1 VEDRAVPNNETIQ
14 ETQMEPRNL
23 AEKAKTIAVVGASE
37 DPRRASHQVMHYLIQ
52 CGYDVIPVNP
62 SAETVLGK
70 ACVASLAEIDRPVDI
85 VDVFRRSSAAADVAQ
100 EAAAAGATCLW
111 LQEGVR
117 SEEARRIAE
126 EAGMAFVQDRCIKK
140 VLLGW

>member
-1 VEDRAVPNNETIQ
+1 
-14 ETQMEPRNL
+14 MEPRHL
-23 AEKAKTIAVVGASE
+23 AEKAKTIAVVGASD
-37 DPRRASHQVMHYLIQ
+37 DPRRASNQVMHYLIQ

-62 SAETVLGK
+62 NAKTVLGRS
-70 ACVASLAEIDRPVDI
+70 CVASLGEIDRPIDI
-85 VDVFRRSSAAADVAQ
+85 VDVFRRSSAVGDVAKD
-100 EAAAAGATCLW
+100 AASAGATCLW

-126 EAGMAFVQDRCIKK
+126 EAGMDFVQDRCIKK